1 MLLRVSSDMQCS
13 LPQNNRCPAFRSR
26 HQRMRRRLSVVT
38 QSLEEQEWY
47 GDRMRNSDWKV
58 RQIARCL
65 VILLVVSCG
74 DAGLCQAQVSPAAPQ
89 QKDPPAQEGQQ
100 PANSESGSTDMIPV
114 PAGMVE
120 YPDAPD
126 SQSGQTSNS
135 QSTVEPQQSGDGK
148 PLGTAA
154 APYSKPSGVTGSRPA
169 GVAIAPAKQ
178 RRVRAIFISVGVVA
192 AAAIAIGTVAALS
205 HGSPSRP

>member
-1 MLLRVSSDMQCS
+1 
-13 LPQNNRCPAFRSR
+13 
-26 HQRMRRRLSVVT
+26 
-38 QSLEEQEWY
+38 
-47 GDRMRNSDWKV
+47 
-58 RQIARCL
+58 
-65 VILLVVSCG
+65 
-74 DAGLCQAQVSPAAPQ
+74 
-89 QKDPPAQEGQQ
+89 
-100 PANSESGSTDMIPV
+100 
-114 PAGMVE
+114 VE

>member
-1 MLLRVSSDMQCS
+1 
-13 LPQNNRCPAFRSR
+13 
-26 HQRMRRRLSVVT
+26 
-38 QSLEEQEWY
+38 
-47 GDRMRNSDWKV
+47 MRNSDWRV

-74 DAGLCQAQVSPAAPQ
+74 DAGLCQAQVSPAAPPQ
-89 QKDPPAQEGQQ
+89 EDPPAQGGGQ
-100 PANSESGSTDMIPV
+100 PASSKSGSTDMTPERT
-114 PAGMVE
+114 GTVE

-205 HGSPSRP
+205 HGSPGRP